1 MSNRENT
8 SQIVSQE
15 LYDKLVKQMTEVG
28 VLGNVFLAVFKI
40 FAGIFGHSTA
50 MVSDAIHTFSDVF
63 ATIIAWYGVKMAN
76 RGEDKEHP
84 YGHERLE
91 CVAAMIL
98 GVILLGT
105 GAGVGFSCY
114 ESIVNHTVVKSPG
127 VIALVAAI
135 VSIAVKEGMFWYTM
149 HCAKIVHSTAFKADA
164 WHHRGDALSS
174 VGALIGIA
182 GARMGYPVMD
192 KIAGIIICLVI
203 IGVGAGTIKDAIGK
217 MLDSSAD
224 DEYENEIKDCVNSA
238 IAELEGI
245 NSIQKLFTRKFG
257 EKFYTD
263 IYVRIDPDM
272 PVKDAYNKTQV
283 IASKVRG
290 EVPQIKFA
298 YVHMVPDIH

>member
-1 MSNRENT
+1 MTETNNKT
-8 SQIVSQE
+8 VSQE

-114 ESIVNHTVVKSPG
+114 ESIVNHTVVQSPG
-127 VIALVAAI
+127 MIALIAAI

-217 MLDSSAD
+217 MLDTSAD
-224 DEYENEIKDCVNSA
+224 DEYENEIRECVNNA
-238 IAELEGI
+238 IADLEGI
-245 NSIQKLFTRKFG
+245 NGIQKLFTRKFG

-263 IYVRIDPDM
+263 IYVKIDPEM
-272 PVKDAYNKTQV
+272 PVKEAYNKTQAIV
-283 IASKVRG
+283 SKVRN

-298 YVHMVPDIH
+298 YVHMVPDHQ

>member
-1 MSNRENT
+1 MSSSENR
-8 SQIVSQE
+8 SQIVDQE
-15 LYDKLVKQMTEVG
+15 LYNKLVKQMTEVG

-63 ATIIAWYGVKMAN
+63 ATIIAWYGVKVAN
-76 RGEDKEHP
+76 RGEDKQHP
-84 YGHERLE
+84 YGHERME

-114 ESIVNHTVVKSPG
+114 ESIINHTVVQSPG
-127 VIALVAAI
+127 IIALVAAV

-203 IGVGAGTIKDAIGK
+203 IGVGAGTIKDAIEK

-224 DEYENEIKDCVNSA
+224 DEYENEIKECVRGT
-238 IAELEGI
+238 IEGMNGI
-245 NSIQKLFTRKFG
+245 TGIQKLFTRKFG

-263 IYVRIDPDM
+263 IYVKIDPGM
-272 PVKDAYNKTQV
+272 SVEEAYQKTQM
-283 IASKVRG
+283 IAARVRN
-290 EVPQIKFA
+290 EDPQIKFA
-298 YVHMVPDIH
+298 YVHMVPDNL